1 MRVPLRFLAAFAFAL
16 AVPAAAQ
23 ELTIVAKVSRDG
35 GAPSTTT
42 SYLGA
47 DHIRFGTGDTDV
59 IADLKSGDMTMIDNK
74 KRTYFVVTRQDIEQV
89 QARVSEAMNS
99 PEMKRAQEQ
108 MKNLPPDVQK
118 KMQAAMGG
126 LAASVTVAKPGS
138 TRKIAGYNCD
148 NWTVSYG
155 TMVKTEEC
163 LTTELP
169 LPAQSWKSYQDFAN
183 RMRGMTAAMGSMGK
197 GLSEMQEKT
206 KDMKGFPLA
215 RTSSSSLMGRSTS
228 STFEVTEV
236 KKGAVPASAWEVPA
250 GYAKV
255 DNPMTK
261 MAGPRR

>member
-1 MRVPLRFLAAFAFAL
+1 MRVPVFLAAVLLASAL
-16 AVPAAAQ
+16 TAAGQ
-23 ELTIVAKVSRDG
+23 DLTIVAKVSRDG

-42 SYLGA
+42 SYIGT
-47 DHIRFGTGDTDV
+47 DHIRFGAGDMD
-59 IADLKSGDMTMIDNK
+59 ILADLKSGAMTMIDNK
-74 KRTYFVVTRQDIEQV
+74 KRTYFVVTPQDIEQV
-89 QARVSEAMNS
+89 QARMSEAMNS

-126 LAASVTVAKPGS
+126 LAASVTVEKAGS

-155 TMVKTEEC
+155 TIVKTEEC
-163 LTTELP
+163 LTNELP
-169 LPAQSWKSYQDFAN
+169 LPAQTWKSYQDFQS
-183 RMRGMTAAMGSMGK
+183 RMRGMTAAMGPMGK
-197 GLSEMQEKT
+197 GISEIQEKT

-215 RTSSSSLMGRSTS
+215 RTSSSSLMGRSTTS
-228 STFEVTEV
+228 SFEVTEV

-255 DNPMTK
+255 DNPMAK